1 MKRANVV
8 LLGLAVSMLSGTN
21 VVAHAALSGSLP
33 SLHQSA
39 VSGATQAQSG
49 TVTNIPL
56 LVVVTN
62 KGQVR
67 DIQHSQHLPGDVNNL
82 LWSSV
87 QGWIKSSAHV
97 NGKRATAQIFMD
109 VTLHAV
115 PQADGKSNVYFT
127 LVSAGPVMRG
137 YWKMLGDRMV
147 GPCSLTGNVTA
158 GVGGSGKWCSYT
170 LTAGATPP
178 ATGVLSPQSRP

>member
-8 LLGLAVSMLSGTN
+8 LLGLAVSILSGTS
-21 VVAHAALSGSLP
+21 VTAHDATLGNPSSLP
-33 SLHQSA
+33 QSA

-67 DIQHSQHLPGDVNNL
+67 DIQHSQRLPSEVNSL

-109 VTLHAV
+109 VTLHAE
-115 PQADGKSNVYFT
+115 PKADGKSNVYFT
-127 LVSAGPVMRG
+127 LASAGPVMRG
-137 YWKMLGDRMV
+137 YWKMLGNRMV
-147 GPCSLTGNVTA
+147 GHCSLTGDMTA

-178 ATGVLSPQSRP
+178 ATGVLSPQSQP